1 MPLEVYKIMRE
12 EGSFRRLTTMPTA
25 VSSKDDS
32 IPSTTVVLA
41 DEADRLLVCS
51 RSWLPDNQDVA
62 RTALQQSL
70 SMFRSLNPRFFKKK
84 VKRLKK

>member
-12 EGSFRRLTTMPTA
+12 EGFRRLTTMPTA

-51 RSWLPDNQDVA
+51 RSWLPDSQDVA

-70 SMFRSLNPRFFKKK
+70 SMFRSLSYRFSKKRF
-84 VKRLKK
+84 KRLKK

>member
-70 SMFRSLNPRFFKKK
+70 SMFRSLSPRFSKKK
-84 VKRLKK
+84 VLKD